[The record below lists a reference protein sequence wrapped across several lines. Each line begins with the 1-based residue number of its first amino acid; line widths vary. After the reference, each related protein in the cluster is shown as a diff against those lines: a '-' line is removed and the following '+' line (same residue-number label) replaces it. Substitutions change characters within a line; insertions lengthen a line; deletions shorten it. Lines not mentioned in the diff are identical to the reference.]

1 MLRVGLTGGVGSGKS
16 TVADAFVRLGG
27 ALVDTD
33 ALAHRLTAPQGAAL
47 PTLMAAFGADI
58 LAADGG
64 LDRAAMRHKVFA
76 DPAVRRRLEKILHP
90 MIRKAAEAE
99 MDALLSDAGVPYV
112 LVAIPLLV
120 ETGGRSAYGLDRV
133 LVVDCPEEAQA
144 ARVMARSGLNAAE
157 VQAIIA
163 AQASRAERLAEADD
177 VIDNRGTR
185 AEINS
190 QVAQLHARY
199 LHIACGEM

>member
-199 LHIACGEM
+199 LHIVRREE